1 MRVTLGGGAVT
12 EVDRHGRLLGVL
24 GRVGCLAL
32 TGAADAGFSLDVGVE
47 VQTHGVADCMQGLGG
62 KHLGV
67 GVEVVCLHVPAV
79 GGGATE
85 DGNQVAEIHTAR
97 QGNGVL
103 TIGGEDVVVGCVG
116 ECGTDLRGLLA
127 R

>member
-12 EVDRHGRLLGVL
+12 KVDRHGGLLGIL

-32 TGAADAGFSLDVGVE
+32 TGAAGAGFSLDVGVE
-47 VQTHGVADCMQGLGG
+47 VQTHSVADGVQGLGG

-79 GGGATE
+79 GGGAAE
-85 DGNQVAEIHTAR
+85 DA
-97 QGNGVL
+97 
-103 TIGGEDVVVGCVG
+103 D
-116 ECGTDLRGLLA
+116 
-127 R
+127 